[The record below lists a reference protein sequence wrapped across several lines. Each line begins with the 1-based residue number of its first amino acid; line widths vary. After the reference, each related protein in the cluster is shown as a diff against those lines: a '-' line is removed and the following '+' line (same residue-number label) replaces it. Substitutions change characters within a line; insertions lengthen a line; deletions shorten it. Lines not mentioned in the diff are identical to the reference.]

1 MKLVWLLV
9 LTLALAA
16 GYWAWGAFEGNP
28 PRITT
33 LETVTYVG
41 TPHEHEFTIADDGR
55 GIESARVFV
64 VAQGKEYKL
73 TSATYEGTWHS
84 GADVKEPRRIQTT
97 ISPADLGLPQG
108 EATLVAEA
116 TDFSWRRNQARI
128 EVPLVVDARKPRV
141 SVLTGLTYI
150 RQGGSELAVYEV
162 DEPTSRQGVQVGD
175 TFFPG
180 FPHPKDKK
188 LRIAF
193 YAIPFDAPK
202 TQAVS
207 ITATDRAGNRT
218 DVPLSISVLERRPT
232 ADRILLD
239 DNFLKAKVDEILVGE
254 QTLDPLAGYLKINRE
269 VRAQNDKKLRELC
282 SESSQ
287 ERLWDTPFTQM
298 PNSKVGAGFAERR
311 TYVYNGQDVDKQ
323 LHLGF
328 DLSSTARSPV
338 PAANDGVV
346 VFADELGIYG
356 RVVVVDHG
364 LGLFSLYG
372 HLSEIGVER
381 GRAVAQ
387 GESLGRTGTTGLA
400 GGDHLHFA
408 MLLSGTFIDP
418 LEWFDG
424 RWIQEH
430 LEAKLAP
437 IPPEEQPAG
446 PDASSSAGG

>member
-1 MKLVWLLV
+1 MKLVWVLI
-9 LTLALAA
+9 LTLAGAG
-16 GYWAWGAFEGNP
+16 GYWAWGAFEGVA
-28 PRITT
+28 PRIST

-41 TPHEHEFTIADDGR
+41 TPHEHEFTISDDGR
-55 GIESARVFV
+55 GVESARVFV
-64 VAQGKEYKL
+64 IAGGKEYKL
-73 TSATYEGTWHS
+73 TSASWEGTWHS
-84 GADVKEPRRIQTT
+84 GADVKAPRRVQTT

-116 TDFSWRRNQARI
+116 VDFSWRKNQARI
-128 EVPLVVDARKPRV
+128 EVPLVIDARKPRV

-150 RQGGSELAVYEV
+150 RQGGSELAVFEV

-175 TFFPG
+175 NFFPG
-180 FPHPKDKK
+180 FAHPKDPK

-193 YAIPFDAPK
+193 YAIPHDAPK

-207 ITATDRAGNRT
+207 LTATDRAGNRT
-218 DVPLSISVLERRPT
+218 DVPLSISVLDRRAT
-232 ADRILLD
+232 ADRIMLD
-239 DNFLKAKVDEILVGE
+239 DNFLRAKVDEILVGE
-254 QTLDPLAGYLKINRE
+254 QPPDPLTGYLKINRE

-282 SESSQ
+282 QESSQ
-287 ERLWDTPFTQM
+287 ERLWDTAFAQM
-298 PNSKVGAGFAERR
+298 PNSKVGAGFAEARS
-311 TYVYNGQDVDKQ
+311 YVYNGKEVDRQ

-328 DLSSTARSPV
+328 DFSSTARSPV
-338 PAANDGVV
+338 PASNDGVV

-356 RVVVVDHG
+356 RTVVVDHG

-372 HLSEIGVER
+372 HLSEIGVEK

-400 GGDHLHFA
+400 GGDHLHFG

-418 LEWFDG
+418 LEWFDR

-437 IPPEEQPAG
+437 IPAEEQVDPGAAPG
-446 PDASSSAGG
+446 AGG

>member
-9 LTLALAA
+9 LTLGLGA
-16 GYWAWGAFEGNP
+16 GYWAWGAFEGTP

-33 LETVTYVG
+33 LQTLTYVG
-41 TPHEHEFTIADDGR
+41 APHEHEFTIVDEDR
-55 GIESARVFV
+55 GVESARIYLI
-64 VAQGKEYKL
+64 AGGKEYKL
-73 TSATYEGTWHS
+73 TSTTWEGTWHS
-84 GADVKEPRRIQTT
+84 GADVRAPRQLQTT
-97 ISPADLGLPQG
+97 ISPAELGLPQG

-116 TDFSWRRNQARI
+116 TDFSWRQNQARI

-150 RQGGSELAVYEV
+150 RQGGTELAVYEV
-162 DEPTSRQGVQVGD
+162 DEPTSKQGVQVGD

-180 FPHPKDKK
+180 FAHPKDPK
-188 LRIAF
+188 LRVAF
-193 YAIPFDAPK
+193 YAIPHDAPK
-202 TQAVS
+202 TQSVAL
-207 ITATDRAGNRT
+207 TATDRAGNRT
-218 DVPLSISVLERRPT
+218 DVPLSISVLERRAT
-232 ADRILLD
+232 ADRIQLD
-239 DNFLKAKVDEILVGE
+239 DAFLQAKVDEILVGE
-254 QTLDPLAGYLKINRE
+254 QPPDPLTGYLKINRE

-282 SESSQ
+282 AESSQ

-298 PNSKVGAGFAERR
+298 PNSKVGAGFAEAR
-311 TYVYNGQDVDKQ
+311 TYVYNGKDVDHQ

-328 DLSSTARSPV
+328 DLSTTARSPV

-346 VFADELGIYG
+346 VYADELGIYG
-356 RVVVVDHG
+356 RVVVIDHG

-372 HLSEIGVER
+372 HLSEIGVEK

-387 GESLGRTGTTGLA
+387 GEPLGRTGTTGLA

-437 IPPEEQPAG
+437 IPAEEQPG
-446 PDASSSAGG
+446 PPGAAGG

>member
-9 LTLALAA
+9 LTLALGG
-16 GYWAWGAFEGNP
+16 GYWAMGAFEGTP
-28 PRITT
+28 PRIST
-33 LETVTYVG
+33 LETLAYVG
-41 TPHEHEFTIADDGR
+41 TPHEHEFTIDDEGR
-55 GIESARVFV
+55 GVESTRVYV
-64 VAQGKEYKL
+64 VAGGKEYKL
-73 TSATYEGTWHS
+73 TSASYEGTWHS
-84 GADVKEPRRIQTT
+84 GADQKTPRRIQTT

-116 TDFSWRRNQARI
+116 TDFSWRHNQTRI
-128 EVPLVVDARKPRV
+128 EVPLMVDARKPRV
-141 SVLTGLTYI
+141 GVLTGLTYI
-150 RQGGSELAVYEV
+150 RQGGTELAVYEV

-175 TFFPG
+175 NFFPG
-180 FPHPKDKK
+180 FPHPKDPK
-188 LRIAF
+188 LRVAL
-193 YAIPFDAPK
+193 YAIPFDAPPN
-202 TQAVS
+202 QAVA
-207 ITATDRAGNRT
+207 IAATDRAGNRT
-218 DVPLSISVLERRPT
+218 EVPLSISVLPRRPT

-239 DNFLKAKVDEILVGE
+239 DNFLKAKVDEILGGGD
-254 QTLDPLAGYLKINRE
+254 QTDLLAGYLKINRE

-282 SESSQ
+282 QESSQ
-287 ERLWDTPFTQM
+287 ERLWDKAFTQM
-298 PNSKVGAGFAERR
+298 PNSKVGAGFAEAR

-372 HLSEIGVER
+372 HLSEIGVEK
-381 GRAVAQ
+381 GKAVAQ
-387 GESLGRTGTTGLA
+387 GASLGRTGTTGLA

-437 IPPEEQPAG
+437 IPVEEQPGAPG
-446 PDASSSAGG
+446 PAAGG

>member
-1 MKLVWLLV
+1 MKLVWLLI
-9 LTLALAA
+9 LTLALGG
-16 GYWAWGAFEGNP
+16 GYWAWGAFESVP

-41 TPHEHEFTIADDGR
+41 TPHEHEFTIMDEGR
-55 GIESARVFV
+55 GVASARIFV
-64 VAQGKEYKL
+64 VAGGKEYKL
-73 TSATYEGTWHS
+73 TSASWEGTWHS
-84 GADVKEPRRIQTT
+84 GADVKAPRRVQTT
-97 ISPADLGLPQG
+97 IAPADLGLPPG

-116 TDFSWRRNQARI
+116 SDFSLRPNLGRV
-128 EVPLVVDARKPRV
+128 EVPLVIDARKPRV

-175 TFFPG
+175 NFFPG
-180 FPHPKDKK
+180 FAHPKDPK

-193 YAIPFDAPK
+193 YAIPHDAPK
-202 TQAVS
+202 TQAVAL
-207 ITATDRAGNRT
+207 TATDRAGNRT

-232 ADRILLD
+232 SDRLPLD
-239 DNFLKAKVDEILVGE
+239 DNFLRSKVDEILGGDHPD
-254 QTLDPLAGYLKINRE
+254 LLAAYLKVNRE
-269 VRAQNDKKLRELC
+269 VRGQNDKKLRELC
-282 SESSQ
+282 QESSQ

-298 PNSKVGAGFAERR
+298 PNSKVGAGFAEAR
-311 TYVYNGQDVDKQ
+311 TYVYNGAEVDKQ

-338 PAANDGVV
+338 PSANDGVV

-356 RVVVVDHG
+356 RTVVVDHG

-372 HLSEIGVER
+372 HLSEIGVEK

-437 IPPEEQPAG
+437 IPAEEQPGA
-446 PDASSSAGG
+446 PPAAGG